1 MKKGH
6 SKALKINNCIKS
18 SKGIWKSVR
27 TNLHIFVNNIII
39 VMLYN
44 SFTEYK
50 NILQTF
56 TLQEQLNQI
65 ESTIKSLQTRKDKG
79 NIKDNRY
86 ERIRELR
93 TKRNDTFIIK

>member
-1 MKKGH
+1 
-6 SKALKINNCIKS
+6 
-18 SKGIWKSVR
+18 
-27 TNLHIFVNNIII
+27 
-39 VMLYN
+39 MLYN

-65 ESTIKSLQTRKDKG
+65 ESTIKSLQTRKHKG
-79 NIKDNRY
+79 YIKDNRY

-93 TKRNDTFIIK
+93 TKRNETFIIK

>member
-1 MKKGH
+1 
-6 SKALKINNCIKS
+6 
-18 SKGIWKSVR
+18 
-27 TNLHIFVNNIII
+27 
-39 VMLYN
+39 MLYN

-65 ESTIKSLQTRKDKG
+65 ESTIKSLQTRKHKG

-86 ERIRELR
+86 EWIRELNHM
-93 TKRNDTFIIK
+93 KLSLSSKCNNESYW